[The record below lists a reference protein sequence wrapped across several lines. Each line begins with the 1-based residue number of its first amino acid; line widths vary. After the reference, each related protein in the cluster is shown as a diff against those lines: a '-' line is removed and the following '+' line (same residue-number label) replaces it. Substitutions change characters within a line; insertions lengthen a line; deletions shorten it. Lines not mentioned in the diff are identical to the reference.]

1 MKRSELTGRHDAVAV
16 DSIRG
21 KSVKTKL
28 MALAIG
34 FAGLILAASAHAQ
47 GSLEG
52 AWQVYEVTVSRG
64 AFARTNIDPGL
75 SLLIFSDGHYSL
87 FVNSGDR
94 PNVPPGSDAL
104 ATDELRLAALASFVA
119 NAGTYEVSGSKLTLH
134 LTLARN
140 PGGVGSSP
148 ELEYRIED
156 DLLITTATSN
166 AGVTTRT
173 TYVRLD

>member
-1 MKRSELTGRHDAVAV
+1 MKRSELTGRHDAV

-21 KSVKTKL
+21 KSVNTKL

-34 FAGLILAASAHAQ
+34 FAGLILAASAHGQ
-47 GSLEG
+47 GSLEE

-75 SLLIFSDGHYSL
+75 GLLIFSDGHYSL

-94 PNVPPGSDAL
+94 PDVPPGSDTL

-148 ELEYRIED
+148 ELEYRIE
-156 DLLITTATSN
+156 
-166 AGVTTRT
+166 GVPTH
-173 TYVRLD
+173 YDGNE

>member
-1 MKRSELTGRHDAVAV
+1 MKRGELTGRHDAV
-16 DSIRG
+16 DSVRG
-21 KSVKTKL
+21 KSVKTNL
-28 MALAIG
+28 VALAIG
-34 FAGLILAASAHAQ
+34 FAGLLPAASAHAQ

-64 AFARTNIDPGL
+64 AFARSDIDPGL
-75 SLLIFSDGHYSL
+75 GLLIFSEGHYSL

-94 PNVPPGSDAL
+94 PDVPPGSAAL
-104 ATDELRLAALASFVA
+104 AMDELRLAAFASFVA

-140 PGGVGSSP
+140 PSGVGSSP
-148 ELEYRIED
+148 ELEYRIEGD
-156 DLLITTATSN
+156 QLTTTTTTS

-173 TYVRLD
+173 TYTRLD